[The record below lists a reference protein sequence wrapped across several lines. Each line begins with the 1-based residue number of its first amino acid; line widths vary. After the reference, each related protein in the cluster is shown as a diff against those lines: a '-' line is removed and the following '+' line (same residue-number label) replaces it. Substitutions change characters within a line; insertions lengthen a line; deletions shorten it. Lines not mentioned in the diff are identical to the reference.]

1 MRVDIQTLAIISTFT
16 TLCTECV
23 KNIAKNLGRKCE
35 PNIISMV
42 IAVLLS
48 FVIEIV
54 KPVFV
59 DGIPFDAN
67 IAYNFAVM
75 AFFGMLAANLGFDKL
90 KELILAFMP
99 EK

>member
-1 MRVDIQTLAIISTFT
+1 MNVDLQTLAIISVLT
-16 TLCTECV
+16 TLTTECI
-23 KNIAKNLGRKCE
+23 KSWCKTFKKDYE

-54 KPVFV
+54 KPVLV
-59 DGIPFDAN
+59 DGIPFDAT

-90 KELILAFMP
+90 KELVMAFLP

>member
-1 MRVDIQTLAIISTFT
+1 MRVDLQTLAIISTLT

-23 KNIAKNLGRKCE
+23 KKIAKNLEKKCE

-59 DGIPFDAN
+59 DGIPFDAT

-75 AFFGMLAANLGFDKL
+75 AFFGMLAANVGFDKL
-90 KELILAFMP
+90 KELILSF
-99 EK
+99 KG